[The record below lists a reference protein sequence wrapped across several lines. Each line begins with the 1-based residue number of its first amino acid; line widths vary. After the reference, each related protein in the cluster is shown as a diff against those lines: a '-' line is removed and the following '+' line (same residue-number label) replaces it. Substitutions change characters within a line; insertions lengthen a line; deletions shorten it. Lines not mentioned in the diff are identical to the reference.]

1 MPAPK
6 ATDEQIA
13 EALSKCGG
21 VRARAA
27 AALGMSER
35 AIHQRITGMRGK
47 GLNVADSSYTSRLSG
62 TSTLYDAEGNVRL
75 QWVKEQPSETEARLQ
90 SMVRALAKKLP
101 RIAASPAPKRV
112 DADLCTLYTLTDC
125 HVGMLAWG
133 RETGGPDWDL
143 TIAEQVLTRC
153 FLRLIETSPPARDGL
168 FLNLGDFLHFDSLVP
183 ETPTNRHIL
192 DADGRYQKVVE
203 TAIRIQRRIIAAML
217 EKHARLFV
225 WFEEGNHDPT
235 AAIWQR
241 IMFASLFEDEPR
253 VAVDQSPSP
262 YGLHQHGQV
271 MIGFHH
277 GHLAKNQSLPLL
289 FAAKFPEVWGAT
301 KTGRYIHVGHR
312 HHVDE
317 KEHPGVFVQQH
328 PTLAAPDAYAARGG
342 WMSKQQA
349 VAITYHARFGEFQR
363 TSVVPEMVQ

>member
-1 MPAPK
+1 MK
-6 ATDEQIA
+6 ATDEQIVA
-13 EALSKCGG
+13 ALKAHNGSRVK
-21 VRARAA
+21 AA
-27 AALGMSER
+27 AEFGITPRAFATRVSKLKER
-35 AIHQRITGMRGK
+35 GFNIP
-47 GLNVADSSYTSRLSG
+47 DSPYNAPTVMG
-62 TSTLYDAEGNVRL
+62 TSTLYGADGETRL
-75 QWVKEQPSETEARLQ
+75 TWVKERREDTQERIEA
-90 SMVRALAKKLP
+90 MVRGLAAKLP
-101 RIAASPAPKRV
+101 RIAPAPAPKRT
-112 DADLCTLYTLTDC
+112 DPDKCTLYTLTDC

-143 TIAEQVLTRC
+143 TIAEQVLTNS
-153 FLRLIETSPPARDGL
+153 FLRLIDTSPPAKDAI

-183 ETPTNRHIL
+183 ETPQNRHIL

-203 TAIRIQRRIIAAML
+203 VAVRIQRRLVPAML
-217 EKHARLFV
+217 KKHERVFV

-241 IMFASLFEDEPR
+241 IMFAALFENEPR
-253 VAVDQSPSP
+253 VTVDLSPSP
-262 YGLHQHGQV
+262 YGVHRHGKS

-301 KTGRYIHVGHR
+301 KSRYIHVGHK

-317 KEHPGVFVQQH
+317 KEHPGVFVHQH
-328 PTLAAPDAYAARGG
+328 PTLAAPDAYASRGG

-349 VAITYHARFGEFQR
+349 TAVTYHAKFGECER
-363 TSVVPEMVQ
+363 TKVVPEMFS